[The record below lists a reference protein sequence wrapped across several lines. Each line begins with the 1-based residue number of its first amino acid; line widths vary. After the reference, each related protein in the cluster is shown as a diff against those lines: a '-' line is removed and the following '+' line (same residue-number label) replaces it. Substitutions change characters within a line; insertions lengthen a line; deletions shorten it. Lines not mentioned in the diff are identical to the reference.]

1 MLPSGK
7 NSNDVRS
14 ADHSGHKNRLR
25 CLIQGQRH
33 SISSQPRTE
42 AQKSFF
48 TIYSICPLSCSEFR
62 RGCDSP
68 MVKVLDHGRQVMS
81 SSPVPLSTRYVGQR
95 CTLNRLRAETSSR
108 WCGS

>member
-14 ADHSGHKNRLR
+14 GDHGGHKNRLR
-25 CLIQGQRH
+25 CLIQGQ
-33 SISSQPRTE
+33 
-42 AQKSFF
+42 
-48 TIYSICPLSCSEFR
+48 R

-68 MVKVLDHGRQVMS
+68 MVKVLDHGRHVMS

-95 CTLNRLRAETSSR
+95 CTLNRSRVETSSR